1 MAAFPTGTETGASLA
16 SYIPIVWGEKVNE
29 FYRAKLVAAPFFTDR
44 SDELAG
50 GGDTLYTPNTTE
62 FNASSKAVGIAVS
75 LNSPTD
81 TKQTL
86 TVNNW
91 FESSF
96 AIEDNNAAQVKRSYS
111 LMERYAKNAGYAVAK
126 RLDFA
131 ITGLFAGFSNVVG
144 SSTTNLQDS
153 DIRSAFSYLER
164 NDAPSEEA
172 AFFFHP
178 NVFWRQVQRLDKFS
192 LAINSPINDPTAK
205 RPAGYLYGQPV
216 YITTQ
221 IQTTLP
227 SGSLARINA
236 FAHPD
241 AIHWATSPLGAG
253 GSKGAMVGSGG
264 VRVQSNY
271 IPEYLSTVTTADILY
286 GVIENRDNAGV
297 GILTPAVVDAGNT

>member
-1 MAAFPTGTETGASLA
+1 MAFPTGTETSVSLA
-16 SYIPIVWGEKVNE
+16 SYIPAIWGEKVNE

-44 SDELAG
+44 SDELSG
-50 GGDTLYTPNTTE
+50 GGDTLYTPNTAE
-62 FNASSKAVGIAVS
+62 FTASAKTVGITVN

-81 TKQTL
+81 TKMTL

-96 AIEDNNAAQVKRSYS
+96 AIEDAQAAQVKRSYS
-111 LMERYAKNAGYAVAK
+111 LMERYAKNVGYAVAK
-126 RLDFA
+126 KLDTA
-131 ITGLFAGFSNVVG
+131 ITTLFYGFSNVVG
-144 SSTTNLQDS
+144 ASTRNLADS
-153 DIRSAFSYLER
+153 DIRNAFSYLEA
-164 NDAPSEEA
+164 NNVPSEEA
-172 AFFFHP
+172 AFFFAP
-178 NVFWRQVQRLDKFS
+178 QVFWGQVQRIDKFS
-192 LAINSPINDPTAK
+192 LAVNSPVNDPTAK
-205 RPAGYLYGQPV
+205 RPAGFLYGQPV

-221 IQTTLP
+221 IQTSLP
-227 SGSLARINA
+227 SGSLARVNA

-286 GVIENRDNAGV
+286 GVIENRDSAGV
-297 GILTPAVVDAGNT
+297 AILTPADNQVLGLN